1 MRALTISLVLGVAGL
16 AQAAEV
22 APSTTAA
29 PTTVEPTP
37 VVAPEAPVTPSGPE
51 APPLPTVPTIEP
63 LPENAEAQTPAL
75 TKTVPSPNAAVKVK
89 MGKGVTLTGDD
100 LELTIRAMF
109 QPRQTIDAIH
119 GEDDPDTTFA
129 ARRMRLVLQGHALVE
144 KLRYQ
149 IQLGFSGQDSEPD
162 NRSPLLDAYVSFE
175 KVRDLSVR
183 AGQMKVPFDRAR
195 VTSSSALELVDRA
208 GVVSELNLDRDV
220 GVYAFS
226 KDLFGLGN
234 KLGYAVGV
242 FGGDGRNRQLESYG
256 LLYVARLDF
265 TPMGKFDDYVEGDLE
280 RHTTPMLGFGVAGAY
295 NQNTNR
301 PRSTTGT
308 PFQAARFDY
317 TSVEADAV
325 FKFKG
330 FALLGEV
337 LYRQADEDAKTT
349 TIDGEMVTETSR
361 SAWGFYAEPSM
372 MLTYKL
378 QAVARYGELHPLD
391 GNMDTKLVKLHEG
404 TAGLNYYFAAHNL
417 KLQGDYTETWA
428 ADFGDADHRARVQM
442 QLYF

>member
-1 MRALTISLVLGVAGL
+1 MRALTISLVLGIAGL

-22 APSTTAA
+22 TPPAA
-29 PTTVEPTP
+29 PVAPTSVEPAPEVAPELAPAEAPKVPKAPMIDPLPETAEAPPTP
-37 VVAPEAPVTPSGPE
+37 VV
-51 APPLPTVPTIEP
+51 
-63 LPENAEAQTPAL
+63 
-75 TKTVPSPNAAVKVK
+75 TKSASTNAAVKVK

-109 QPRQTIDAIH
+109 QPRQTVEDLH
-119 GEDDPDTTFA
+119 GSEDPNTTFA
-129 ARRMRLVLQGHALVE
+129 ARRMRLVLQGHALID

-149 IQLGFSGQDSEPD
+149 IQLGFSGQDSETD

-256 LLYVARLDF
+256 MLYVARLDF

-280 RHTTPMLGFGVAGAY
+280 RHSTPMLGFGVAAAF
-295 NQNTNR
+295 NQHTNR

-308 PFQAARFDY
+308 PFAAARFDY
-317 TSVEADAV
+317 FSAEADAV

-337 LYRQADEDAKTT
+337 LYRQADEDSKTT
-349 TIDGEMVTETSR
+349 TVDGEMVTETSR
-361 SAWGFYAEPSM
+361 SAWGYYAEPSM
-372 MLTYKL
+372 MITDKL
-378 QAVARYGELHPLD
+378 QAVARYGELRPLD

-417 KLQGDYTETWA
+417 KLQGDYTETWGDEL
-428 ADFGDADHRARVQM
+428 ADSDHRARVQM